1 MKGMKEKDLLWRG
14 GEERIERRE
23 GREGRGGEKKRNRER
38 EPRPLG
44 LSESYSMSFVN
55 PYNVIGACQEGSR
68 EIENEILGDKKL
80 EQKSEILL
88 DILAEGEVPIQW

>member
-1 MKGMKEKDLLWRG
+1 MREGKGEKG
-14 GEERIERRE
+14 GEGRRKE
-23 GREGRGGEKKRNRER
+23 TEKESQDT
-38 EPRPLG
+38 LG
-44 LSESYSMSFVN
+44 LSKSYSASLVN